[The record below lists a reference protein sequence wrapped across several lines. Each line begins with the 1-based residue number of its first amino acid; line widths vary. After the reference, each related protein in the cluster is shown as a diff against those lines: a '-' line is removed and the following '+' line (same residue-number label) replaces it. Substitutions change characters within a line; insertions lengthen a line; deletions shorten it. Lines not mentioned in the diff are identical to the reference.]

1 MKSDRE
7 MCFQL
12 ARLLREAS
20 DDLED
25 YDGPV
30 VEAIPAVFIPLIT
43 AFMRDHG
50 ITVSTI
56 KLGDLLRADLVTGP
70 RNGPRN

>member
-1 MKSDRE
+1 MKTDRE
-7 MCFQL
+7 MRCQL
-12 ARLLREAS
+12 AALLREAS
-20 DDLED
+20 DDLEE

-30 VEAIPAVFIPLIT
+30 VEAIPEVFIPLIG

-56 KLGDLLRADLVTGP
+56 RLGDLLRADLPTGP
-70 RNGPRN
+70 MN